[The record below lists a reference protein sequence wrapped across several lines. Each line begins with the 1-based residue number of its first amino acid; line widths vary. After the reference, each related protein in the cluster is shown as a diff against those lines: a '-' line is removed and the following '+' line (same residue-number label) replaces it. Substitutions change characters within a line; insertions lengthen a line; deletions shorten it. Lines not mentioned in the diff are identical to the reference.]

1 MAKMV
6 NYRTILLKIKNNI
19 ATLTINR
26 PQAMNALNTEV
37 LQEIDQALDKISAS
51 QDVQVVVVTGAGNK
65 AFVAGADIKE
75 MAAKNA
81 VQGQAFSKLG
91 NEIFTKLSK
100 LKQPVIAA
108 VNGYALGGG
117 LELALSCDIRIAS
130 TNVKVGQPEVG
141 LGIIPGFGA
150 TQRLSRAI
158 GPAKA
163 KEYILTARN
172 VKVDEAL
179 RVGLFNKV
187 VEPEH
192 LLEEAYKMAER
203 IIGNAPLAVQNAKS
217 VINEGAEISLG
228 QAIKLE
234 ENTFGLL
241 FATEDQKE
249 GMQAF
254 SKKRKAEF
262 QNR

>member
-1 MAKMV
+1 MAD
-6 NYRTILLKIKNNI
+6 YQTILLGIKNNV
-19 ATLTINR
+19 ATLIINR
-26 PQAMNALNTEV
+26 PKAMNALNTKV
-37 LQEIDQALDKISAS
+37 LQEIDQALDEIIAS
-51 QDVQVVVVTGAGNK
+51 QDAQVVVITGAGDK

-75 MAAKNA
+75 MASKNA
-81 VQGQAFSKLG
+81 VQGQEFSKLG
-91 NEIFTKLSK
+91 NEIFIKLSK

-117 LELALSCDIRIAS
+117 LELALACDIRIAS
-130 TNVKVGQPEVG
+130 TNAKIGQPEVG

-187 VEPEH
+187 VEPNH
-192 LLEEAYKMAER
+192 LLEETYKMAER

-217 VINEGAEISLG
+217 VINEGAEISLD

-254 SKKRKAEF
+254 IDQRDAQFKNK
-262 QNR
+262 

>member
-1 MAKMV
+1 MS
-6 NYRTILLKIKNNI
+6 NYQTILLETKNNI

-26 PQAMNALNTEV
+26 PKAMNALNTEV
-37 LQEIDQALDKISAS
+37 LQEIDQAIDEIINS
-51 QDVQVVVVTGAGNK
+51 QDVQVVVVTGAGDK

-75 MAAKNA
+75 MAEKNA
-81 VQGQAFSKLG
+81 VEGQSFSRLG
-91 NEIFTKLSK
+91 NEIFIKLSN

-108 VNGYALGGG
+108 INGYALGGG

-130 TNVKVGQPEVG
+130 TNAKIGQPEVG

-203 IIGNAPLAVQNAKS
+203 IIGNAPLAVQNAKL
-217 VINEGAEISLG
+217 VINEGHEISLD
-228 QAIKLE
+228 QALKLE

-241 FATEDQKE
+241 FATKDQKE
-249 GMQAF
+249 GMKAF
-254 SKKRKAEF
+254 SEKRKAEF
-262 QNR
+262 HK

>member
-1 MAKMV
+1 MMAK
-6 NYRTILLKIKNNI
+6 YKTIILDVKDDI
-19 ATLTINR
+19 ATLTLNR
-26 PQAMNALNTEV
+26 PQALNALNTQV
-37 LQEIDQALDKISAS
+37 LLEIDQAINVISAN
-51 QDVQVVVVTGAGNK
+51 QAIKVVIVTGAGNK

-75 MAAKNA
+75 MATKNA
-81 VQGQAFSKLG
+81 IEGQRFSELGNRTFSKLA
-91 NEIFTKLSK
+91 N

-117 LELALSCDIRIAS
+117 LELALACDIRIAS
-130 TNVKVGQPEVG
+130 TNARIGQPEVG

-150 TQRLSRAI
+150 TQRLSRAL

-192 LLEEAYKMAER
+192 LLDEANQMAAQ
-203 IIGNAPLAVQNAKS
+203 IAANAPLAVQNAKA
-217 VINEGAEISLG
+217 VINEGFEINLEQG
-228 QAIKLE
+228 LKLE
-234 ENTFGLL
+234 ENTFGML
-241 FATEDQKE
+241 FATNDQKE
-249 GMQAF
+249 GMGAF
-254 SKKRKAEF
+254 TEKRKAVF
-262 QNR
+262 ASR

>member
-1 MAKMV
+1 MAK
-6 NYRTILLKIKNNI
+6 YKTIILDVKDDI
-19 ATLTINR
+19 ATLTLNR
-26 PQAMNALNTEV
+26 PQALNALNTQV
-37 LQEIDQALDKISAS
+37 LLEIDQAINVISAN
-51 QDVQVVVVTGAGNK
+51 QAIKVVIVTGAGNK

-75 MAAKNA
+75 MATKNA
-81 VQGQAFSKLG
+81 IEGQRFSELGNRTFSKLA
-91 NEIFTKLSK
+91 N

-117 LELALSCDIRIAS
+117 LELALACDIRIAS
-130 TNVKVGQPEVG
+130 TNARIGQPEVG

-150 TQRLSRAI
+150 TQRLSRAL

-192 LLEEAYKMAER
+192 LLDEANQMAAQ
-203 IIGNAPLAVQNAKS
+203 IAANAPLAVQNAKA
-217 VINEGAEISLG
+217 VINEGFEINLEQG
-228 QAIKLE
+228 LKLE
-234 ENTFGLL
+234 ENTFGML
-241 FATEDQKE
+241 FATNDQKE
-249 GMQAF
+249 GMGAF
-254 SKKRKAEF
+254 TEKRKAVF
-262 QNR
+262 ASR